1 MNKLQDKYYK
11 AVDLWLDQV
20 IKKTEISNE
29 DMMEVVNALRGFV
42 YFKKLESELFENQN
56 TPNDPQ
62 WEIQEITDEFKVLDS
77 KEPDSVHLIYLKEK
91 FYGKVS
97 DLLMYWITSKKKVR
111 LVLDCDPNRKKMKM
125 QIYTLNEES
134 IGVQGV
140 QTR

>member
-125 QIYTLNEES
+125 HIYTLNEEKEES
-134 IGVQGV
+134 E
-140 QTR
+140 

>member
-29 DMMEVVNALRGFV
+29 DMVEVVNALRGFV

-62 WEIQEITDEFKVLDS
+62 WEIQEITVNS
-77 KEPDSVHLIYLKEK
+77 KFWIARNQI
-91 FYGKVS
+91 VS
-97 DLLMYWITSKKKVR
+97 I
-111 LVLDCDPNRKKMKM
+111 
-125 QIYTLNEES
+125 
-134 IGVQGV
+134 
-140 QTR
+140 

>member
-125 QIYTLNEES
+125 QIYTLNEEKEES
-134 IGVQGV
+134 E
-140 QTR
+140 

>member
-1 MNKLQDKYYK
+1 MNKLQDKYNK

-111 LVLDCDPNRKKMKM
+111 LVLDCDPNLKKMKM
-125 QIYTLNEES
+125 QIYTLNEEKEES
-134 IGVQGV
+134 E
-140 QTR
+140 

>member
-1 MNKLQDKYYK
+1 MNKLQDKYDK

-62 WEIQEITDEFKVLDS
+62 WEIQEITDEFIVLDS

-125 QIYTLNEES
+125 QIYTLNEEKEES
-134 IGVQGV
+134 E
-140 QTR
+140 

>member
-1 MNKLQDKYYK
+1 MTKLQDKYYK

-125 QIYTLNEES
+125 QIYTLNEEKEES
-134 IGVQGV
+134 E
-140 QTR
+140 

>member
-1 MNKLQDKYYK
+1 MNKLQDKYDK

-125 QIYTLNEES
+125 QIYTLNEEKEES
-134 IGVQGV
+134 E
-140 QTR
+140 

>member
-42 YFKKLESELFENQN
+42 YFKKLESELLENQN

-125 QIYTLNEES
+125 QIYTLNEEKEES
-134 IGVQGV
+134 E
-140 QTR
+140 